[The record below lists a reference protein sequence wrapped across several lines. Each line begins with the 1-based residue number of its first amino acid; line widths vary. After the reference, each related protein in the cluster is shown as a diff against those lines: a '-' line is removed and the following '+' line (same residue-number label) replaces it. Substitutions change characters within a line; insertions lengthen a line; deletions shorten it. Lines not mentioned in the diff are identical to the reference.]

1 MRFLPFTSFPWR
13 RSLPEALGVRVGT
26 KAVETEYE
34 RLVERGGS
42 EFQIL
47 LDATPDELASFVPPR
62 ILEGIIR
69 MRQGKVSIIPGHD
82 GVYGKINLF
91 PEHKETGQLKEQL
104 KLF

>member
-1 MRFLPFTSFPWR
+1 
-13 RSLPEALGVRVGT
+13 VGT
-26 KAVETEYE
+26 KGVDTEYE

-42 EFQIL
+42 EFKIL
-47 LDATPDELASFVPPR
+47 LDATPDELATFVPPR

-82 GVYGKINLF
+82 GVYGKISLF
-91 PEHKETGQLKEQL
+91 PDKPDKKEREGAKDQL